1 MPLSSNLSIL
11 TDSGVLITKHSK
23 SLCIF
28 FGADTSTNNVP
39 STFEACCW
47 NSIRIFG

>member
-39 STFEACCW
+39 STFKLVVG
-47 NSIRIFG
+47 IQL